1 MMAVKGYRMEN
12 LSVGY
17 GSRVVVSGITAQVL
31 PGEILVLLG
40 ENGAGKSTLLKTAAG
55 LLEPIGGDLWLNEV
69 RLSEMNAA
77 QRAVKM
83 SVLLSERS
91 DAGQMTCREIVEMGR
106 YPYTG
111 RFGIL
116 GEKDHEIVDKAMAAT
131 DTSDLSGTD
140 YGKISDGQRQRVRL
154 ARSIAQEPEV
164 LLLDEPTVY
173 LDIRY
178 QAQFMRLLRTLCR
191 ERDMAAIVSMHEVG
205 MALASADRLLCL
217 KDGMVYASGTAQEL
231 AESGCLP
238 GLYGVEMETLDPE
251 YGPELADYLR
261 QSFGIGRQAEKR

>member
-1 MMAVKGYRMEN
+1 MTAKGYRMEN

-17 GSRVVVSGITAQVL
+17 GSRVVVSGVTVQVL

-55 LLEPIGGDLWLNEV
+55 LLKPVDGELFLNGV
-69 RLSEMNAA
+69 SLSEMSAA

-116 GEKDHEIVDKAMAAT
+116 GEKDHGIVARAMAAT
-131 DTSDLSGTD
+131 DTDQLSDTD

-178 QAQFMRLLRTLCR
+178 QAQFMRLLRTLCMER
-191 ERDMAAIVSMHEVG
+191 EMAAIVSMHEVG

-217 KDGMVYASGTAQEL
+217 KDGAVYASGTPQEVAQ
-231 AESGCLP
+231 SGCLP
-238 GLYGVEMETLDPE
+238 GLYGVEIKTLDPE
-251 YGPELADYLR
+251 FGSELADYLR
-261 QSFGIGRQAEKR
+261 QSFGIDRQ

>member
-1 MMAVKGYRMEN
+1 MALKGYRMEN

-17 GSRVVVSGITAQVL
+17 GSRVVVSGITVKVL
-31 PGEILVLLG
+31 PGEVLILLG

-55 LLEPIGGDLWLNEV
+55 LLDPMGGELCLNET
-69 RLSEMNAA
+69 RLSEMSDA
-77 QRAVKM
+77 QRAVKI
-83 SVLLSERS
+83 SVLLSERP

-111 RFGIL
+111 RFGVL

-131 DTSDLSGTD
+131 DTAQLSGTD

-191 ERDMAAIVSMHEVG
+191 EREMAAIVSMHEVG

-217 KDGMVYASGTAQEL
+217 KDGTVYASGTPREL
-231 AESGCLP
+231 KQSGCLP
-238 GLYGVEMETLDPE
+238 GLYGVDTETLDPE
-251 YGPELADYLR
+251 YGSELADYLR
-261 QSFGIGRQAEKR
+261 LSFGTGRQAEEV

>member
-1 MMAVKGYRMEN
+1 MTAKGYRMEN
-12 LSVGY
+12 LSAGY
-17 GSRVVVSGITAQVL
+17 GSRVVISGVTATVL
-31 PGEILVLLG
+31 PGEILILLG

-55 LLEPIGGDLWLNEV
+55 LLEPMGGELWLNDV
-69 RLSEMNAA
+69 RLSEMSAA
-77 QRAVKM
+77 QRAAEI
-83 SVLLSERS
+83 SVLLSERT

-116 GEKDHEIVDKAMAAT
+116 GEQDHRIVVQAMEAT
-131 DTSDLSGTD
+131 DTARLSDTD

-154 ARSIAQEPEV
+154 ARSIAQEPKV

-191 ERDMAAIVSMHEVG
+191 ERQMAAIVSMHEVG
-205 MALASADRLLCL
+205 MALASADKLLCL
-217 KDGMVYASGTAQEL
+217 KDGAVYAFGTAQEL
-231 AESGCLP
+231 RESGCLP
-238 GLYGVEMETLDPE
+238 GLYGVEADTLDPE
-251 YGPELADYLR
+251 YGTELADYLR
-261 QSFGIGRQAEKR
+261 QNFGIEKQ

>member
-116 GEKDHEIVDKAMAAT
+116 GEKDHEIVDRAMAAT

-154 ARSIAQEPEV
+154 ARSIAQEPKV

-191 ERDMAAIVSMHEVG
+191 ERKMAAIVSMHEVG
-205 MALASADRLLCL
+205 MALASADTLLCL
-217 KDGMVYASGTAQEL
+217 KDGAVYASGTPREL
-231 AESGCLP
+231 KQSGCLP
-238 GLYGVEMETLDPE
+238 GLYGVDTETLDPE

-261 QSFGIGRQAEKR
+261 LSFGTGRQAEEV